1 MAAVF
6 NCVIDFVA
14 CRHYYRY
21 RIAKKSVKM
30 FSVQILPL
38 VASYFVSVFCTGA
51 LQWVLGVALFGMSAA
66 ISYRVLERE
75 SGLMTAIINKFK
87 RKHDEGIDSDSSL

>member
-1 MAAVF
+1 
-6 NCVIDFVA
+6 
-14 CRHYYRY
+14 
-21 RIAKKSVKM
+21 M

-66 ISYRVLERE
+66 ISYRALERE

>member
-1 MAAVF
+1 
-6 NCVIDFVA
+6 
-14 CRHYYRY
+14 
-21 RIAKKSVKM
+21 M

-75 SGLMTAIINKFK
+75 
-87 RKHDEGIDSDSSL
+87 